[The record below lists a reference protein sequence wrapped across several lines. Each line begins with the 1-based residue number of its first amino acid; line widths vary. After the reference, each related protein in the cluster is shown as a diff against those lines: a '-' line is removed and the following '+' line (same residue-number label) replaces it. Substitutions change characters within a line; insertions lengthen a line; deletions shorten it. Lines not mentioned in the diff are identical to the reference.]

1 MFRNTLAII
10 IAVAVLTVGLTLQS
24 AQAQSQSQSA
34 LAARA
39 TVSDLGIRS
48 KVEVKITDGT
58 KVKGRIGEIKDQSF
72 TVADAKTGVS
82 QEINYAE
89 VTSVKKSNSGVS
101 PLTWGILGGVAA
113 TAVIVGLTVIKPVL
127 CDGGAG
133 C

>member
-1 MFRNTLAII
+1 MVIALPMAGSYFSWKETGEMFRNTLAII

-58 KVKGRIGEIKDQSF
+58 KVKGRIGEIKD
-72 TVADAKTGVS
+72 
-82 QEINYAE
+82 
-89 VTSVKKSNSGVS
+89 
-101 PLTWGILGGVAA
+101 
-113 TAVIVGLTVIKPVL
+113 
-127 CDGGAG
+127 
-133 C
+133 